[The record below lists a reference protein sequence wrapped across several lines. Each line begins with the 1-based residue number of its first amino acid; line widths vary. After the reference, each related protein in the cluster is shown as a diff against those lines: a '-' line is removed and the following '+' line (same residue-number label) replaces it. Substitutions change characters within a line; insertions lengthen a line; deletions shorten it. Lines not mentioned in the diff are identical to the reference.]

1 MNNKFLKN
9 YSKEFEAFA
18 LSKVFEISDESIH
31 IHLFDRE
38 GDLKQFSD
46 NIKFFNRQIEVIIFP
61 SWDCLPYSNTSPRKE
76 IISKRYSALRASKS
90 ADKNRKIILMSL
102 DSILQKI
109 IPINE
114 IFSKSFFLCT
124 DQDVNFR
131 SLIEWLEK
139 MGYSRQ
145 ENVYSVGEYALR
157 GGILDIYVPEIEHPI
172 RLDFFG
178 KKLEK
183 IRTFDP
189 SSQRS
194 NGSIKE
200 VKIFPVSEIILEEQT
215 IDRFRQNYR
224 RTVGTVQMSDRVYN
238 SISEKVL
245 VEGIEH
251 WLPLFTPN
259 LESIFSA
266 FRGASFS
273 YDHDLNV
280 MIDRKWEQIIESR
293 SYDLKADRNNNNK
306 LFLIEPDLH
315 YLSPGEF
322 KKSIRFYHIKKID
335 EIFTDKLETIY
346 NSTKDFS
353 VERNKEDISLFNE
366 VVKYM
371 RQRLDQRSIILSGAS
386 EGSIKRLLNVLKEHD
401 LNITR
406 KIESVTE
413 VDDHT
418 TQIYFAVTQLDM
430 GFSTDQFEII
440 TEKAI
445 FGGKL
450 RSGKAAKRRDFTA
463 VFEDLNSLNVEDL
476 VVHIDYGIG
485 KFRGLKNFEINGVN
499 NDFLEINYAG
509 SDKIFLPVENIELIS
524 PLGLSDAK
532 LDKLGSAN
540 WQLRKATIKKKI
552 KLIAEKLIKVAAER
566 KLVSTKKVFV
576 QNDLFQEFCNRFPYE
591 ETPDQL
597 QSIKDVVEDLSRGN
611 PMDRLICGDVGFG
624 KTEVAIRAAFLMVTD
639 NRQVVLVAP
648 TTLLAKQHYEIFEKR
663 FDSYPIKIKMLSRL
677 TSASDVNNIKEGVS
691 NGDINILIGTHSV
704 INKNLKFI
712 NLGLLIVDEEQSFG
726 VGQKEQ
732 LKSLFPKVHILTL
745 SATPIP
751 RTLQMAF
758 SGIRD
763 LSLINTPPK
772 NRMPIETNVI
782 EFDRATIRSAIMR
795 EIKRD
800 GQVFF
805 VVPRIKDIRAIED
818 FLNDVL
824 PEIKYM
830 VATGKTN
837 NRELE
842 KTISDFYYGEFDLLV
857 STNIVGSGLDVQ
869 RANTII
875 IYKAELFGLS
885 QLYQIRGRVGRSN
898 KRAFAYL
905 VTKENANLTKTA
917 KKRLDLIKEL
927 NSLVSGFTLSSQDLE
942 MRGSGNIL
950 GEEQTG
956 QVNEVGVSLYQEMLQ
971 KTINSLKLNKNEGD
985 NSYLEENWSPVIR
998 IPTTARIPE
1007 KYIKDSGLRLSFY
1020 RRLSN
1025 FKTQVE
1031 LESLLAE
1038 LIDRFGKLP
1047 KEIINL
1053 ANILKIKEKC
1063 KYLEIELLE
1072 VGAKGITVK
1081 FRDGKV
1087 ENVTGLLA
1095 FIESDK
1101 DNVKPTNEKLFIKRE
1116 KGENLSSAYNLLKN
1130 IEKFLKKEAPSKEG
1144 ASY

>member
-1 MNNKFLKN
+1 MKNKFIKN
-9 YSKEFEAFA
+9 YNKEFQAFA
-18 LSKVFEISDESIH
+18 LSKVFENSDKLIH
-31 IHLFDRE
+31 IHLFERE
-38 GDLKQFSD
+38 GELKQFSE
-46 NIKFFNRQIEVIIFP
+46 NIKFFNRQVEVIIFP
-61 SWDCLPYSNTSPRKE
+61 AWDCLPYSSISPRKE
-76 IISKRYSALRASKS
+76 IISMRYSALRASKRE
-90 ADKNRKIILMSL
+90 DKKRKIILLSL

-114 IFSKSFFLCT
+114 IFSKKVFLRT
-124 DQDVNFR
+124 DQDMDLS

-145 ENVYSVGEYALR
+145 ANVYSVGEYAVR
-157 GGILDIYVPEIEHPI
+157 GGILDVYVPEMKYPV

-178 KKLEK
+178 AKLEK

-194 NGSIKE
+194 NGSIKDIR
-200 VKIFPVSEIILEEQT
+200 IFPVSEIILEEQT
-215 IDRFRQNYR
+215 IDIFRQNYR
-224 RTVGTVQMSDRVYN
+224 KAIGTVQTSDRVYN
-238 SISEKVL
+238 SISEKIL

-251 WLPLFTPN
+251 WLPLFSPN
-259 LESIFSA
+259 LEPIFSVLS
-266 FRGASFS
+266 GASLS
-273 YDHDLNV
+273 YDHDLDF
-280 MIDRKWEQIIESR
+280 MIKKKWEQIIESR
-293 SYDLKADRNNNNK
+293 AFDLKTDRNNSNK
-306 LFLIEPDLH
+306 LFLLEPKLH
-315 YLSPGEF
+315 YLSPLDFAEA
-322 KKSIRFYHIKKID
+322 IRFYHIKKID
-335 EIFTDKLETIY
+335 QIFTSELETSY
-346 NSTKDFS
+346 TTTKDFS
-353 VERNKEDISLFNE
+353 VERNKEDVSLFSE
-366 VVKYM
+366 VIKYI
-371 RQRLDQRSIILSGAS
+371 RQRLKQRSIILSGHS
-386 EGSIKRLLNVLKEHD
+386 EGSIKRLLSVLKEHE
-401 LNITR
+401 LNVIR
-406 KIESVTE
+406 KIENFYE
-413 VDDHT
+413 IDGYPK
-418 TQIYFAVTQLDM
+418 QIYYAVTQLDI
-430 GFSTDQFEII
+430 GFSTPQFEII

-450 RSGKAAKRRDFTA
+450 RSSRAAKRRNFTA
-463 VFEDLNSLNVEDL
+463 VFEDLNSLNIEDL

-485 KFRGLKNFEINGVN
+485 EFRGLKNFEINGVN

-566 KLVSTKKVFV
+566 KLVNTQKVFV

-597 QSIKDVVEDLSRGN
+597 QAIKDVVADLSKGN

-624 KTEVAIRAAFLMVTD
+624 KTEVAIRASFLMVTE
-639 NRQVVLVAP
+639 NRQVVLAAP
-648 TTLLAKQHYEIFEKR
+648 TTLLAKQHYDIFEKR

-677 TSASDVNNIKEGVS
+677 TSALDVNKIKDDLS
-691 NGDINILIGTHSV
+691 NGDVNILIGTHSV
-704 INKNLKFI
+704 INKNLKF
-712 NLGLLIVDEEQSFG
+712 NDLGLLIIDEEQSFG

-782 EFDRATIRSAIMR
+782 EFDQGTIRSAIMR

-805 VVPRIKDIRAIED
+805 VVPRIKDIRAIEN

-824 PEIKYM
+824 PEVKYM

-842 KTISDFYYGEFDLLV
+842 KTISAFYYGEFDLLV
-857 STNIVGSGLDVQ
+857 STNIIGSGLDVQ

-905 VTKENANLTKTA
+905 VTKGNATLTETA

-1007 KYIKDSGLRLSFY
+1007 SYIKDSGLRLSFY

-1025 FKTQVE
+1025 FENQVQ

-1063 KYLEIELLE
+1063 KYLQIELLE
-1072 VGAKGITVK
+1072 VGTKGITIK
-1081 FRDGKV
+1081 FREGKV

-1101 DNVKPTNEKLFIKRE
+1101 GNIKPTNEKLFIKIK
-1116 KGENLSSAYNLLKN
+1116 KGDPLISSYSLLKN
-1130 IEKFLKKEAPSKEG
+1130 IEKFIKKKTPSSEG